1 MWKVKKIKVILS
13 VAAAVVIPVF
23 LSGCFYSGPD
33 LSYSPFDIEGIW
45 ECREMEI
52 RFQSSGLSVC
62 YPGEITLHGTTKEA
76 EITFWT
82 PVNLPTELQI
92 QFTADEGELIEYNFV
107 SCDFEEGYFTAESD
121 DKTETLTGYDVLT
134 FDLTEEIEINWE
146 DSPRET
152 EGTWICQETEMRFE
166 STEEGIRG
174 TATVN
179 GKSVEIKVTFM
190 KKGYMK
196 ISYLEVEKNEYGNDV
211 YDVYMDKR
219 YHCDFQDGYFT
230 AELDKEY
237 LTAESASEEEQTKV
251 PDTLTFVLEG

>member
-1 MWKVKKIKVILS
+1 MI
-13 VAAAVVIPVF
+13 
-23 LSGCFYSGPD
+23 Y
-33 LSYSPFDIEGIW
+33 
-45 ECREMEI
+45 
-52 RFQSSGLSVC
+52 
-62 YPGEITLHGTTKEA
+62 
-76 EITFWT
+76 
-82 PVNLPTELQI
+82 
-92 QFTADEGELIEYNFV
+92 
-107 SCDFEEGYFTAESD
+107 DFEDGYFTAESD
-121 DKTETLTGYDVLT
+121 DQTEMLTGYDVLT
-134 FDLTEEIEINWE
+134 FDLTEEIETNWE

-196 ISYLEVEKNEYGNDV
+196 ISYLEVEKN
-211 YDVYMDKR
+211 
-219 YHCDFQDGYFT
+219 CDFQDGYFT